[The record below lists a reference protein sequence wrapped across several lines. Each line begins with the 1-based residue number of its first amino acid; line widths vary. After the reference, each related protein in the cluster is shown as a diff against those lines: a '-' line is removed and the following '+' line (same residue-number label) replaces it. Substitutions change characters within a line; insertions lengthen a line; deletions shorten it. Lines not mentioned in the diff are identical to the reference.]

1 MRCNPREVALS
12 SALRD
17 NSSSKFQCATL
28 LKFGTHYYREPP
40 APAGG
45 GSTAIMMLPRFYD
58 NLSSYL
64 KPNKVLFIFGSRQA
78 GKTTLLKKFLSENKD
93 KFRYKLDSGDDINLH
108 AVLGSSDFKK
118 IIEYTKDYDL
128 IAIDEAQKIKGIGQG
143 LKIMVDQVPNLKA
156 IVTGSS
162 SFELAGQIG
171 EPLTGRKITLALYPL
186 SQIEMGNIYND
197 YELKS
202 RLDEYL
208 IYGAYPE
215 VLTNEFIN
223 DKKRILEELVGS
235 YLLKDILE
243 LEKVKSSK
251 LLLDLLRLLAFQIG
265 SEVSLSE
272 LGKQL
277 GIGGKTVARYLD
289 LFEKS
294 FVIVNIRGF
303 SRNLRKEIT
312 RKSKYY
318 FLDNGI
324 RNAIIANFNPL
335 EIRDDIGKLW
345 ENFLVVER
353 IKKQSYH
360 QIYANNYFW
369 RTWNQKEIDW
379 VEERD
384 GKLFGYEFKWKSKP
398 LKAATAWSENYPDAS
413 LEIIDK
419 ENYLEFVR

>member
-1 MRCNPREVALS
+1 
-12 SALRD
+12 
-17 NSSSKFQCATL
+17 
-28 LKFGTHYYREPP
+28 
-40 APAGG
+40 
-45 GSTAIMMLPRFYD
+45 MLPRFYD

-118 IIEYTKDYDL
+118 IIEYAKGYDL

-202 RLDEYL
+202 RLDDYL

-294 FVIVNIRGF
+294 FVIINIRGF

-312 RKSKYY
+312 KKSKYY

-384 GKLFGYEFKWKSKP
+384 GKLFGYEFKWKNKP

>member
-1 MRCNPREVALS
+1 
-12 SALRD
+12 
-17 NSSSKFQCATL
+17 
-28 LKFGTHYYREPP
+28 
-40 APAGG
+40 
-45 GSTAIMMLPRFYD
+45 MMLPRFYD

-118 IIEYTKDYDL
+118 IIEYTKGYDL
-128 IAIDEAQKIKGIGQG
+128 IAIDKAQKIKGIGQG

-202 RLDEYL
+202 RLDDYL

-289 LFEKS
+289 LFEQS
-294 FVIVNIRGF
+294 FVIINIRGF

-312 RKSKYY
+312 KKSKYY

-419 ENYLEFVR
+419 ENYLEFVT

>member
-1 MRCNPREVALS
+1 
-12 SALRD
+12 
-17 NSSSKFQCATL
+17 
-28 LKFGTHYYREPP
+28 
-40 APAGG
+40 
-45 GSTAIMMLPRFYD
+45 MLPRFYD

-78 GKTTLLKKFLSENKD
+78 GKTTLLKKFLSENTD

-108 AVLGSSDFKK
+108 AVLGSSNFKK
-118 IIEYTKDYDL
+118 IIEYSKGYDL

-143 LKIMVDQVPNLKA
+143 LKIMVDQVPNLKV

-162 SFELAGQIG
+162 SFDLAGHIG

-186 SQIEMGNIYND
+186 SQIEMKSLYND
-197 YELKS
+197 YELKNL
-202 RLDEYL
+202 LDDYL
-208 IYGAYPE
+208 VYGAYPE
-215 VLTNEFIN
+215 VLTSEFVN

-235 YLLKDILE
+235 YLLRDILE

-277 GIGGKTVARYLD
+277 GIDGKTVARYLD

-294 FVIVNIRGF
+294 FVIINIRGF

-312 RKSKYY
+312 KKSKYY

-369 RTWNQKEIDW
+369 RTWNQKEVDW

-384 GKLFGYEFKWKSKP
+384 GKLFGYEFKWKSKS
-398 LKAATAWSENYPDAS
+398 LKVATAWSENYPDAS

-419 ENYLEFVR
+419 ENYLEFVT

>member
-1 MRCNPREVALS
+1 
-12 SALRD
+12 
-17 NSSSKFQCATL
+17 
-28 LKFGTHYYREPP
+28 
-40 APAGG
+40 
-45 GSTAIMMLPRFYD
+45 
-58 NLSSYL
+58 L

-118 IIEYTKDYDL
+118 IIEYAKGYDL
-128 IAIDEAQKIKGIGQG
+128 IAIDEAQRIKSIGQG
-143 LKIMVDQVPNLKA
+143 LKIMVDQVPNLKI

-202 RLDEYL
+202 RLDDYL

-215 VLTNEFIN
+215 VLTSEVLN

-277 GIGGKTVARYLD
+277 GIEGKTVARYLD

-294 FVIVNIRGF
+294 FVIINIRGF

-312 RKSKYY
+312 KKSKYY

-360 QIYANNYFW
+360 QIYSNNYFW

-398 LKAATAWSENYPDAS
+398 LKAATAWTENYPDAS

>member
-1 MRCNPREVALS
+1 
-12 SALRD
+12 
-17 NSSSKFQCATL
+17 
-28 LKFGTHYYREPP
+28 
-40 APAGG
+40 
-45 GSTAIMMLPRFYD
+45 MLPRFYD

-118 IIEYTKDYDL
+118 IIEYAKGYDL
-128 IAIDEAQKIKGIGQG
+128 IAIDEAQRIKSIGQG
-143 LKIMVDQVPNLKA
+143 LKIMVDQVPNLKI

-202 RLDEYL
+202 RLDDYL

-215 VLTNEFIN
+215 VLTSEVLN

-277 GIGGKTVARYLD
+277 GIEGKTVARYLD

-294 FVIVNIRGF
+294 FVIINIRGF

-312 RKSKYY
+312 KKSKYY

-360 QIYANNYFW
+360 QIYSNNYFW

-398 LKAATAWSENYPDAS
+398 LKAATAWTENYPDAS